1 MEIPIERNFTYQ
13 IRETIKLL
21 DMFTKFKIYHEK
33 KNRANPYLQKKIS
46 GKAFMLE
53 KKSSSFKNKCP
64 TASPPPPYPPSDI
77 SSTPSPPIFLLSPVF
92 FLFWTRSTWRQKI
105 EFFDFSQWDR

>member
-21 DMFTKFKIYHEK
+21 DMFTEFKIYHEK
-33 KNRANPYLQKKIS
+33 RNRANPYLQKKIP

-53 KKSSSFKNKCP
+53 KKSSRKTNAQP
-64 TASPPPPYPPSDI
+64 PHPPPYPPSDI
-77 SSTPSPPIFLLSPVF
+77 SSTSSPPIFLLSLVF